1 MESPLLYLTLCS
13 LRNRLRVRLRRL
25 REPRYLIG
33 SIVGIGYL
41 YIFFLRPRSRSG
53 GARVP
58 GALDLMQR
66 ARPAIEL
73 GAAGL
78 LLLFMALE
86 WLWPVPRKP
95 ALAFSR
101 SDVQMLFTA
110 PIPRRR
116 LVRYKVLRSQL
127 ATVVSSGVMTLF
139 FRPGGFVDGWT
150 FFVGLTL
157 VLATV
162 NLHVTGISL
171 SGAGPALSGRAG
183 LVRRWLPR
191 AIVALVFGVLGGTLA
206 LHWAD
211 LAATAARGGS
221 VWSELQ
227 RLASTGAAGVVLWP
241 FRAIVRLPLSPST
254 AEFFMALPWTLA
266 ALVLSYMWVIR
277 IDVPFEEASAEL
289 SEKLAKIRQGG
300 ALAPRRPR
308 GGAVATPFTLPLE
321 GRAETAI
328 LWKNLILMGR
338 FLSWQTLV
346 RLAPI
351 FILFTVLLTGAAR
364 RGAVTVAL
372 GAISLGIAAFTVVV
386 GPQIGRSDLRHDLAS
401 LAVLKTW
408 PVRGAALVRGEVLAP
423 ALVLTV
429 IASLALIAGA
439 VLASPEFVPRLA
451 DRAAYLTAAL
461 LVAPGLIAAQL
472 LLQNALVVTFPSWVG
487 TGPQRG
493 GIDVMGQRL
502 LVMAVML
509 LGLVLVMVP
518 AAIVAGVAGLA
529 YYGIVGIVPV
539 VLPGLL
545 AGGTLIVEALAASEM
560 VGAILD
566 RTDIT
571 AVDAPDT

>member
-1 MESPLLYLTLCS
+1 MDSPLLYLTLCS

-41 YIFFLRPRSRSG
+41 YMFLLRPRSRSG

-78 LLLFMALE
+78 LLLFLALE

-101 SDVQMLFTA
+101 SDVQVLFTA

-127 ATVVSSGVMTLF
+127 ATVVSSAVMTLF

-157 VLATV
+157 VLAAI

-171 SGAGPALSGRAG
+171 SGAGPALTGRAG
-183 LVRRWLPR
+183 VIRRWMPR
-191 AIVALVFGVLGGTLA
+191 AIAAIVFGVLGGTLA
-206 LHWAD
+206 LDWAD
-211 LAATAARGGS
+211 LTSTASRGGS
-221 VWSELQ
+221 VLSELQ
-227 RLASTGAAGVVLWP
+227 RLSSGAAGVVLWP
-241 FRAIVRLPLSPST
+241 FRAIVRLPLSESP
-254 AEFFMALPWTLA
+254 AEFFRALPWTLA
-266 ALVLSYMWVIR
+266 ALVLNYMWVVR

-308 GGAVATPFTLPLE
+308 GGAVATPFVLPLE

-346 RLAPI
+346 RVAPI
-351 FILFTVLLTGAAR
+351 FIVFTVLLTGAGR
-364 RGAVTVAL
+364 RGGVAVAL

-386 GPQIGRSDLRHDLAS
+386 GPQIVRSDLRHDLAS

-439 VLASPEFVPRLA
+439 VLAPPEFVPRLA
-451 DRAAYLTAAL
+451 DRAAYLVAAL

-472 LLQNALVVTFPSWVG
+472 LLQNALAVTFPSWVG

-502 LVMAVML
+502 LVMVAML

-518 AAIVAGVAGLA
+518 AAIVAGVAGLV

-539 VLPGLL
+539 VLPGML
-545 AGGTLIVEALAASEM
+545 AGGTLIVEALAGSEM

-566 RTDIT
+566 RTDIS